1 VVGAVWEL
9 DDVAD
14 GCRQMLD
21 VRGAPPLVGD
31 HAHLVLLLPEGE
43 HRPNE
48 VLSRRAE
55 EPGAPDDPAFFDLPL
70 SLELRLAV
78 DGQRIGLV
86 GLDVRLALRTV
97 EDVIGGEVDD
107 RRAHGDDVSR
117 AKHVDALDR
126 FALGLRRIDVCPCG
140 RMENELG
147 SHRERPRDVVP
158 RPISAREHLGQRG
171 AELAAWAGDQEAAS
185 RSERIGERVAH
196 RCLTR
201 SSSHGMACSSG
212 SVGSYSSVTW

>member
-1 VVGAVWEL
+1 MGQAGSPGTLADQNRAGRAGSGAIKLGARDWHDPAANTCLVEDRLGELRPAALAASGDVVGAVWEL
-9 DDVAD
+9 DDVTD
-14 GCRQMLD
+14 GCRQVLD

-31 HAHLVLLLPEGE
+31 HAHLVPLLPEGE

-55 EPGAPDDPAFFDLPL
+55 EPGASDDPAFFDLPL

-107 RRAHGDDVSR
+107 RRAHGDDVPR
-117 AKHVDALDR
+117 TKHVDALDR
-126 FALGLRRIDVCPCG
+126 SAL
-140 RMENELG
+140 
-147 SHRERPRDVVP
+147 
-158 RPISAREHLGQRG
+158 
-171 AELAAWAGDQEAAS
+171 
-185 RSERIGERVAH
+185 
-196 RCLTR
+196 
-201 SSSHGMACSSG
+201 
-212 SVGSYSSVTW
+212 